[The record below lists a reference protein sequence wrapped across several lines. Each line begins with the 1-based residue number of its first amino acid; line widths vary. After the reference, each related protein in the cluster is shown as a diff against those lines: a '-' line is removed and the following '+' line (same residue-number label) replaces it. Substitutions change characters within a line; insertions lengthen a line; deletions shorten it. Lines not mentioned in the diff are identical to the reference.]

1 MMTTRYATR
10 TCRRSVSR
18 TCIVFPTSNLNECG
32 LNESRPCGI
41 SSTHHIEKIF
51 YQVFIPWFL
60 RNTVWSKYSC
70 TVSGHVIKKA
80 ESCGVFLLA
89 VRLKWLLYFYYN
101 RAEALNLVSPLKNTK
116 RGNNIIKYL
125 RNCLGHVC
133 VGHTYICFFLNSYL
147 PMWWEL
153 HLWAGRLFFRV
164 PSLVTSSCFFIFFS
178 LDMPLESLPLQ
189 FREIQVKK

>member
-18 TCIVFPTSNLNECG
+18 TSIVFPTSNLNECG
-32 LNESRPCGI
+32 LNKSSPCGI

-51 YQVFIPWFL
+51 YQVFIPWFP
-60 RNTVWSKYSC
+60 RNAVWSKYSC

-101 RAEALNLVSPLKNTK
+101 WAEALNLVSPLKNTK

-133 VGHTYICFFLNSYL
+133 VGHTYICFFLIPTFLCDGNCICEREDCFSEFQAL
-147 PMWWEL
+147 SPPP
-153 HLWAGRLFFRV
+153 V
-164 PSLVTSSCFFIFFS
+164 SSSFS
-178 LDMPLESLPLQ
+178 LSIRPLSLFLCN
-189 FREIQVKK
+189 FVKYK